1 MSGSNLCQKHI
12 VKGHRDPNFG
22 SSDSQVSILPFQ
34 MSNRMKAPEDDDVH
48 PRGTSEAATMPEPTS
63 DHLGFGGRF
72 KRFRVKEER
81 MDDYIEKAEK
91 IVFRANVTVSER
103 VKKLK
108 VR

>member
-1 MSGSNLCQKHI
+1 
-12 VKGHRDPNFG
+12 
-22 SSDSQVSILPFQ
+22 
-34 MSNRMKAPEDDDVH
+34 
-48 PRGTSEAATMPEPTS
+48 MPEPTP

-72 KRFRVKEER
+72 KRLRVKEER
-81 MDDYIEKAEK
+81 MDNYIEKAEK

>member
-1 MSGSNLCQKHI
+1 
-12 VKGHRDPNFG
+12 
-22 SSDSQVSILPFQ
+22 
-34 MSNRMKAPEDDDVH
+34 MKAPEDDDVR

-63 DHLGFGGRF
+63 DDLGFGGRF

-81 MDDYIEKAEK
+81 VDDYIEKAEK